1 MNVQIFILGG
11 IILHNRFLERL
22 LDDNPQKVLSRFG
35 TIIRKIIN
43 PLVRFAVPFTTKTKL
58 KVIRSAKM
66 PKGPVIFCSTH
77 SFKDDIVDAVI
88 IAKKQSYILIGA
100 LSQLMYSF
108 DGISAW
114 LNGCILVNRMNKS
127 SRKASKDK
135 MLRALSLGSSILIF
149 PEATWNTSPNQMTS
163 GLFSGFYDIA
173 VASGFPVAVIT
184 THREGK
190 KVYGI
195 LDEAFDVTKFTR
207 EEATEI
213 LKSKMSS
220 LRWELMEKY
229 SKVKRSSIPYGLE
242 AEKYWENHIN
252 NLISEVDF
260 WDYEDELNAKFI
272 DKTITEPSVAF
283 LHLNHL
289 VPTKNNAF
297 LFNKKFTQ

>member
-1 MNVQIFILGG
+1 M
-11 IILHNRFLERL
+11 ILHNRFLQYL
-22 LDDNPQKVLSRFG
+22 LDDNPQKVLSKFG
-35 TIIRKIIN
+35 TVIRKVIN
-43 PLVRFAVPFTTKTKL
+43 PLVRSAVPLTTKTKL

-77 SFKDDIVDAVI
+77 GFKDDIVDAVI
-88 IAKKQSYILIGA
+88 IAKRQSYILIGA

-114 LNGCILVNRMNKS
+114 LNGCILVDRLKKS

-135 MLRALSLGSSILIF
+135 MLRALSLGSSVLIF
-149 PEATWNTSPNQMTS
+149 PEATWNNSPNQMTS

-173 VASGFPVAVIT
+173 VASGFPVAVIA

-190 KVYGI
+190 YVYGI

-207 EEATEI
+207 EEGTEI
-213 LKSKMSS
+213 LKEKMSS

-229 SKVKRSSIPYGLE
+229 SKVDRSSLPYGVE
-242 AEKYWENHIN
+242 ADKYWETHIN
-252 NLISEVDF
+252 RLIAEVDF
-260 WDYEDELNAKFI
+260 WDYEDELRAKFI

-297 LFNKKFTQ
+297 LFNKRLIQ